1 MEAVFDNETNVL
13 NAQIRVTRD
22 NSVLYS
28 IETPPS
34 LWGRKPTVLKDA
46 NPAPGDPRTAGVI
59 HWRKRMFEV
68 RGQRK
73 PFSEIKTKTGMFS
86 SSRSWKWSS
95 DRKGYS
101 VTYELGQ
108 WKASLHNR
116 KKPVARFTVPFRPHL
131 FSKPDP
137 VILHLTKTALAEDEV
152 FLLLILIYS
161 ESKRQDQSGFPT
173 RV

>member
-13 NAQIRVTRD
+13 DAQIRVTRD
-22 NSVLYS
+22 NSPL
-28 IETPPS
+28 
-34 LWGRKPTVLKDA
+34 GRKPTVLEDA

-86 SSRSWKWSS
+86 SSRSWKWTS
-95 DRKGYS
+95 DRKEYS

-108 WKASLHNR
+108 WTASLNNR

-131 FSKPDP
+131 FSNPT
-137 VILHLTKTALAEDEV
+137 LMRC

-161 ESKRQDQSGFPT
+161 EPKRQDQSGFLT

>member
-13 NAQIRVTRD
+13 DAQIRVTRD

-28 IETPPS
+28 EAYCPQ
-34 LWGRKPTVLKDA
+34 DA

-86 SSRSWKWSS
+86 SSRSWKWTS
-95 DRKGYS
+95 DRKEYS

-108 WKASLHNR
+108 WTASLNNR
-116 KKPVARFTVPFRPHL
+116 KKPVARFTQ
-131 FSKPDP
+131 PDP
-137 VILHLTKTALAEDEV
+137 VILHLTKTALTEDEV

-161 ESKRQDQSGFPT
+161 ESKRQDQSGFLT